1 MQGLLDAMTSNKQN
15 DRVYRHP
22 YAGPL
27 NIAETLEFID
37 VHFDNHV
44 RHIDRILAQIK
55 L

>member
-1 MQGLLDAMTSNKQN
+1 MHRLLDAITSDNQ
-15 DRVYRHP
+15 DDPVYRHP

-27 NIAETLEFID
+27 NIAEALKFID

-55 L
+55 I